1 MNAFDSTL
9 NRRAVLKAAGISL
22 TLPWFESFA
31 GATTKTPPKRFCAMY
46 FPYGVSLPDP
56 KRTEEA
62 AWNWFPKGE
71 GKDFTF
77 NKSLEVLEPMR
88 DQVTVLGGLSHPK
101 VRGIGGH
108 DSGDTFLT
116 AEDMKLAT
124 GLKNTISLDQH
135 MARAHKLG
143 EDTRFTSLVL
153 SSDGGVGMPTRATT
167 LSFTRTGQP
176 IPSINRP
183 ALVFERLF
191 GTNSDSID
199 AQRKGLTRTGSHLD
213 LLVDEAR
220 DLHRQLGK
228 ADQAKLDQYLTSVR
242 EVEQDVERSAQ
253 WLDVPRPKV
262 SATGLALDA
271 DTSTPDDLIRTM
283 LDLIV
288 LAFQTDSTR
297 FATYQL
303 ASMHG
308 AISIANKFPSLL
320 GFAKDAHGLAHG
332 MKKDGGAINQGK
344 WDQYLATQL
353 HYFLDKMNSIE
364 EGDGTLL
371 DNTCVLYGSSNS
383 TTHNNTN
390 YPVIVAGGR
399 KMGFN
404 HGHFLK
410 YDKNVPLS
418 NLYNTIQ
425 QRMGVEADAFADSA
439 GTMDEV

>member
-1 MNAFDSTL
+1 MNPFDTSL
-9 NRRAVLKAAGISL
+9 NRRAVLKAAGISMS
-22 TLPWFESFA
+22 LPWFESFA
-31 GATTKTPPKRFCAMY
+31 GSTKTPPKRFCAMY
-46 FPYGVSLPDP
+46 FPYGVSLPDA
-56 KRTEEA
+56 KRTKEA
-62 AWNWFPKGE
+62 EWNWFPNGE

-77 NKSLEVLEPMR
+77 NKSLEVLEPLR
-88 DQVTVLGGLSHPK
+88 DHVTVLGGLSHPK

-116 AEDMKLAT
+116 AEDMKMAT

-135 MARAHKLG
+135 MARTHGLG
-143 EDTRFTSLVL
+143 EGTRFNSLVL

-167 LSFTRTGQP
+167 MSFTRTGQP

-199 AQRKGLTRTGSHLD
+199 AQRRGLTRTGSHLD
-213 LLVDEAR
+213 LLVGEAKT
-220 DLHRQLGK
+220 LHRQLDK

-242 EVEQDVERSAQ
+242 EVEQDVERAAQ

-262 SATGLALDA
+262 NATDLALDA

-332 MKKDGGAINQGK
+332 MKKEGGAINQGK
-344 WDQYLATQL
+344 WDQYLASQL

-383 TTHNNTN
+383 TTHNNNN
-390 YPVIVAGGR
+390 YPVIVAGGK
-399 KMGFN
+399 KMGFH

-410 YDKNVPLS
+410 YGKDVPLS
-418 NLYNTIQ
+418 NLFNTIQ